1 MAMVVMVAGMGEGTA
16 GVKIVNIRIRS
27 IMKQR

>member
-1 MAMVVMVAGMGEGTA
+1 MAMVMVGGMGEGTA